1 MLNYTVAEF
10 RKNIREALN
19 AVERGEEVYIT
30 RHNKTFAIIK
40 APFNYLSDDG
50 KSHDIRPDIPFKNG
64 LGTDMSD
71 LTASRID
78 TRGEEYS
85 QNIEVDTSGHIRP
98 RQGFPKNSFPQAE
111 NIDLNA
117 AMEQGGWE
125 QAGSPRPD
133 DSGEFPCCKLP
144 KPCKH
149 WQWDGV
155 EQAYINNLSGR
166 KKEV

>member
-1 MLNYTVAEF
+1 MNYTVAEF

-50 KSHDIRPDIPFKNG
+50 KSHDIRPDFGVTPVAIKNELAEKNNSEAKASLIEEITG
-64 LGTDMSD
+64 QMAKAEADRKD
-71 LTASRID
+71 LETIIM
-78 TRGEEYS
+78 G
-85 QNIEVDTSGHIRP
+85 
-98 RQGFPKNSFPQAE
+98 NSFIE
-111 NIDLNA
+111 
-117 AMEQGGWE
+117 
-125 QAGSPRPD
+125 AGSPHAD
-133 DSGEFPCCKLP
+133 DGGEFPCCKLP

-155 EQAYINNLSGR
+155 EQAYVNSLSGR
-166 KKEV
+166 SKAV

>member
-1 MLNYTVAEF
+1 MLMNYTVAEF

-50 KSHDIRPDIPFKNG
+50 KSHDIRPDIPFKHG

-71 LTASRID
+71 LTSSRID
-78 TRGEEYS
+78 TRGKQYFH
-85 QNIEVDTSGHIRP
+85 NIEEDEHGVLRP
-98 RQGFPKNSFPQAE
+98 KKNNSEAKASNSTDGFVE
-111 NIDLNA
+111 
-117 AMEQGGWE
+117 
-125 QAGSPRPD
+125 AGRPLAD
-133 DSGEFPCCKLP
+133 ESGELPCCKLP

-155 EQAYINNLSGR
+155 EQAHVNNLSGR
-166 KKEV
+166 SKAA